1 MNGEHAW
8 NNRSVLV
15 TGGAGFIGSWIS
27 HGLIEAGAN
36 VCILDRKERLPEAH
50 GHYEAVRD
58 KAAYVQGDVRD
69 ENILSDVLKRRKIQ
83 TVFHLA
89 AEAIVG
95 SAYSNPGEALDTNI
109 RGTWTV
115 FEAIRKIN
123 SRIHVVLA
131 SSDKAYGAHEALP
144 YTEDFPL
151 SGKNPYDC
159 SKSASDLIAQMYMH
173 TYGMPISITRCGNV
187 YGGGDFNFSR
197 LIPDTIRSLSE
208 GKPVVIRSD
217 GLYRRDYVYVG
228 DIVAAYMSAASAL
241 ISGKT
246 QNSIFNFGTG
256 APKRALDV
264 VSSVTRLM
272 GSALEPIVLANAQY
286 EIRDQY
292 LDSARARETLGWNPR
307 VGLEEGLTATI
318 AWYKEYFR
326 KNGIS
331 SAV

>member
-1 MNGEHAW
+1 MSGKHTW
-8 NNRSVLV
+8 DNRSVLV

-36 VCILDRKERLPEAH
+36 VCILDKKNGLPEAH
-50 GHYEAVRD
+50 GHYEVVRSG
-58 KAAYVQGDVRD
+58 AAYVQGDVRD
-69 ENILSDVLKRRKIQ
+69 EKNLSDILKRRKIQ

-123 SRIHVVLA
+123 PRIHVVLA
-131 SSDKAYGAHEALP
+131 SSDKAYGAHETLP
-144 YTEDFPL
+144 YTEDFSL
-151 SGKNPYDC
+151 IGKNPYDC

-208 GKPVVIRSD
+208 GKPPVIRSD
-217 GLYRRDYVYVG
+217 GLYRRDYVYVS
-228 DIVAAYMSAASAL
+228 DIVAAYLSAASAL

-246 QNSIFNFGTG
+246 KNSIFNFGTG
-256 APKRALDV
+256 VPQRALDV

-272 GSALEPIVLANAQY
+272 GMEIQPVVLASAQY

-292 LDSARARETLGWNPR
+292 LDSARAQKTLGWHPC
-307 VGLEEGLTATI
+307 VGLEEGLATTV
-318 AWYKEYFR
+318 AWYKEFFER
-326 KNGIS
+326 KVN
-331 SAV
+331 